1 MKISN
6 SIEILGDPQ
15 KIGERLYQLAAD
27 IQDWGWI
34 LPHYRY
40 LRVTEENGNR
50 RTADFGATRS
60 FVVMR
65 FKKRRS
71 PDDPDNAPV
80 VYTESGFDFPV
91 QWQARQETFPAERR
105 ITYQHIGG
113 ITKGMRVEWRIT
125 PQRDRMKVVID
136 HELNYKFPIFGKWFA
151 DKIVGQLF
159 VHNIAGKTLQCLK
172 TIVETTEA
180 NPAQR
185 KAVKTQ

>member
-1 MKISN
+1 M
-6 SIEILGDPQ
+6 GDPQ
-15 KIGERLYQLAAD
+15 KIGSRLFQLAAD

-40 LRVTEENGNR
+40 LRVTEQEGNR

-60 FVVMR
+60 FVLFR
-65 FKKRRS
+65 FKKRRNA
-71 PDDPDNAPV
+71 DDPEDAPIA
-80 VYTESGFDFPV
+80 YSETGFEFPV
-91 QWQARQETFPAERR
+91 SWQARQEIFPGERR

-136 HELNYKFPIFGKWFA
+136 HELTMKIPIFGKWFS
-151 DKIVGQLF
+151 DKIVGKLF
-159 VHNIAGKTLQCLK
+159 VHNIAGKTLQSLK

-180 NPAQR
+180 NPAEM